1 MEYILRTTESPA
13 SENLRINVKDR
24 KERKR
29 WSEYVGTFKIN
40 CVGFCF
46 FFFLIFYGLKQN
58 FM

>member
-40 CVGFCF
+40 CVGF
-46 FFFLIFYGLKQN
+46 FLIFYGLKQD